1 MNKKYPRYQ
10 ELFMKEVE
18 HLLNKK
24 YQTLIIDE
32 VSKIEDNGDL
42 LAILGLIECIKT
54 DSKVKEYTVDQLI
67 KESYKLSVFNKWGL
81 L

>member
-1 MNKKYPRYQ
+1 MNKKYSRYQ
-10 ELFMKEVE
+10 ELFMKEVV
-18 HLLNKK
+18 HLLSKK
-24 YQTLIIDE
+24 YQTLIKDE

-42 LAILGLIECIKT
+42 LAILGLIECFKT

-67 KESYKLSVFNKWGL
+67 KESHQLSIYNKWGL